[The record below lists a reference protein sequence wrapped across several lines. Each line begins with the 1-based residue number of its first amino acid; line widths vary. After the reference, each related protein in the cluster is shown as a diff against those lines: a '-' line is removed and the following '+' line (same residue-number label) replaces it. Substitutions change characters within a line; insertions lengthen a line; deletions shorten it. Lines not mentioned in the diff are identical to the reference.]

1 MGSMTPQLRG
11 LGMSPLATAG
21 NIELTPLNFVPGA
34 RMKRY
39 LGPITLHFIKES
51 SQVREVRKLCP
62 LRSCCLAMD
71 PLCYTVAYTPFLY
84 PIAPS
89 S

>member
-1 MGSMTPQLRG
+1 
-11 LGMSPLATAG
+11 
-21 NIELTPLNFVPGA
+21 
-34 RMKRY
+34 MKRY

-62 LRSCCLAMD
+62 LCSCCLAVN
-71 PLCYTVAYTPFLY
+71 LRYYTVALTTFFNL
-84 PIAPS
+84 IAPS